1 MRRILHTLLRT
12 LVDALFQTVLTA
24 WVGMLW
30 TVGYLVAPVLFY
42 TLDDRVLAGEIAG
55 HMFTVSGWAG
65 LLLGGYLLLALFLQC
80 GVKILRTLAFWLTAL
95 LLILT
100 AVSLFGI
107 QPFMQHLKD
116 IAQPLDVMHS
126 PLRDRFISWH
136 GISST
141 FYLLQSLLALGLLL
155 RIKLDRAF
163 ER

>member
-1 MRRILHTLLRT
+1 MHRILHTLLGT
-12 LVDALFQTVLTA
+12 LVDALFQVALTA

-30 TVGYLVAPVLFY
+30 SIGYLVVPVLFY

-55 HMFTVSGWAG
+55 HLFTVSGWTG
-65 LLLGGYLLLALFLQC
+65 LILGGYLLLNLFLQR
-80 GVKILRTLAFWLTAL
+80 GARSLRTLAFWLTAL

-116 IAQPLDVMHS
+116 AAQPLDVMQS
-126 PLRDRFISWH
+126 TLRDRFISWH

-141 FYLLQSLLALGLLL
+141 LYLLQSLLALGLLL

-163 ER
+163 GN